1 MKLAPVKA
9 PVTISGDISS
19 KPLSLSFSHFF
30 LFLTLSLLYWNRF
43 CLDRDC
49 VFVCVHVC
57 AAVVKGFSNVIYYL
71 FKLPNM
77 SEASQFFAYGSKGQ
91 SLCWNSK
98 VTFKYVS
105 LNWSYIM
112 LGMGLLLSA
121 WEGSERGFDRD
132 LAQRHKTSHN
142 SHTHALPAA
151 VTLVCLAN
159 HSFFSKS
166 VFLHVKRTCSV

>member
-98 VTFKYVS
+98 VTFKYVN

-112 LGMGLLLSA
+112 LGMGPLLSA
-121 WEGSERGFDRD
+121 WEGSESGFDRD
-132 LAQRHKTSHN
+132 LGQRHKTSHN

-166 VFLHVKRTCSV
+166 VFLHLKRTCSV